1 VVALLNDGP
10 DSDSTVSKH
19 SQRGLIR
26 WKPGQSGNPKGRPEG
41 ARNKLATEYFVDLY
55 ESWQKHGKE
64 WQKHGK
70 AALDT
75 VAMLY
80 PNEYV
85 KIVAGH
91 MPREMNAVVTNI
103 HHLERVSDQR
113 LLEIIGSDSSAPQ
126 IPDATIVQPVG
137 EN

>member
-1 VVALLNDGP
+1 VARRP
-10 DSDSTVSKH
+10 ESTGGKQVTGRELTQFK
-19 SQRGLIR
+19 R
-26 WKPGQSGNPKGRPEG
+26 GQSGNPKGRPEG
-41 ARNKLATEYFVDLY
+41 ARNKLASEYFVDLY
-55 ESWQKHGKE
+55 ESWQT
-64 WQKHGK
+64 HGK

>member
-1 VVALLNDGP
+1 MSKADAT
-10 DSDSTVSKH
+10 DSDSTVREH
-19 SQRGLIR
+19 RQRGLIR

-55 ESWQKHGKE
+55 ESWQKHGK
-64 WQKHGK
+64 

-75 VAMLY
+75 TAMLY

>member
-1 VVALLNDGP
+1 MDAIVVRRP
-10 DSDSTVSKH
+10 ESTGGKQVTGRELT
-19 SQRGLIR
+19 QF
-26 WKPGQSGNPKGRPEG
+26 KPGQSGNPKGRPEG

-55 ESWQKHGKE
+55 ESWL
-64 WQKHGK
+64 KHGK